1 MSLLRCSLA
10 APLFLSL
17 ALAGA
22 LAQERPDAAL
32 PKAPSLRIAFA
43 GPAGT
48 WTSELPR
55 LAARLE
61 LLLGAQGFAV
71 RSREL
76 LAPGVLTLHGE
87 CRSPQ
92 KLTRRAL
99 QSLLQQ
105 PQLAPWP
112 KLRVLLSDADPEPQ
126 GWCLE
131 GELAFT
137 LVKPEA
143 VTRETID
150 LARELAR
157 RHLLQRGTPEA
168 ALDEMLRHLELR
180 RLYER
185 PSAAD
190 PKRLDVRFAL
200 RAAMKTPDTLEVS
213 RWLALFAPR
222 TSVDLRPAIAAD
234 EPLKDALRA
243 TPAAASAAELAA
255 VVREASAGA
264 CEARV
269 VRGAAAPFRRV
280 EDLRFLAAT
289 SPLGPEPCATL
300 VAQRDALGGTAL
312 RWTLSAAASER
323 AAALAPEE
331 RFQLLVNGEAWG
343 EVRPRDLAAGEGIL
357 FGEFASSDV
366 ELASRA
372 FAPLDP
378 PALWI
383 AR

>member
-1 MSLLRCSLA
+1 
-10 APLFLSL
+10 
-17 ALAGA
+17 
-22 LAQERPDAAL
+22 
-32 PKAPSLRIAFA
+32 
-43 GPAGT
+43 
-48 WTSELPR
+48 

-61 LLLGAQGFAV
+61 LLLGAQGFRV
-71 RSREL
+71 RTREL
-76 LAPGVLTLHGE
+76 LAPGVLMLHGE
-87 CRSPQ
+87 SRSPQ

-99 QSLLQQ
+99 QALLQQ

-126 GWCLE
+126 GWSLD

-180 RLYER
+180 LLHER

-190 PKRLDVRFAL
+190 PKRLDVRFAV
-200 RAAMKTPDTLEVS
+200 RAAMKTPDTLEIS

-222 TSVDLRPAIAAD
+222 TSVELRETIAAD

-243 TPAAASAAELAA
+243 TPAAASASELAA
-255 VVREASAGA
+255 RVREASAGTYEA
-264 CEARV
+264 CV
-269 VRGAAAPFRRV
+269 VRGASAPFRRV

-289 SPLGPEPCATL
+289 SPLGANPCATL
-300 VAQRDALGGTAL
+300 VAHRDALGGTAL
-312 RWTLSAAASER
+312 RWTLQAAARESAAT
-323 AAALAPEE
+323 LAPDA
-331 RFQLLVNGEAWG
+331 RFQLLVHGEAWG

-366 ELASRA
+366 ELAARA

-383 AR
+383 AH